1 MDLGLRDK
9 HISDYFPL
17 KTVGD
22 VLKLFEYELS
32 KQEPNLA
39 ILSII
44 AGEIENSMTNCRPL
58 VKDENSGDL
67 EKCEDSINQNNVIG
81 KDSECDVTNTNLAI
95 DPTLHWDLVHAL
107 YQKFESIIKSCCDI
121 NILQAARASKQDPE
135 KSDERSKCVRALV
148 KHVADI
154 VWNTLSKSQYK
165 DRPHLQSIYSY
176 LTGNYIAICY
186 LK

>member
-1 MDLGLRDK
+1 M
-9 HISDYFPL
+9 

-32 KQEPNLA
+32 KAEPNLA
-39 ILSII
+39 ILSIV

-58 VKDENSGDL
+58 VKDESSIDL
-67 EKCEDSINQNNVIG
+67 EKCSDAINHNNSIEKDADS
-81 KDSECDVTNTNLAI
+81 DWTNTNLPI
-95 DPTLHWDLVHAL
+95 DPILHWDLVHAL
-107 YQKFESIIKSCCDI
+107 YQKFESIIKSCCDV
-121 NILQAARASKQDPE
+121 NILQTAKTSKHDSEQ
-135 KSDERSKCVRALV
+135 SDERSKNIRALV

-176 LTGNYIAICY
+176 LTGKI
-186 LK
+186 

>member
-1 MDLGLRDK
+1 MDLNLRDK
-9 HISDYFPL
+9 HVSDYFPL

-44 AGEIENSMTNCRPL
+44 AGEIENSMTNCRPI
-58 VKDENSGDL
+58 VKDEISVDL
-67 EKCEDSINQNNVIG
+67 ETGSDSNHNNSVEKEADSDFTNIN
-81 KDSECDVTNTNLAI
+81 LPI
-95 DPTLHWDLVHAL
+95 DPILHWDLVHAL
-107 YQKFESIIKSCCDI
+107 YQKFESIIKSCCDV
-121 NILQAARASKQDPE
+121 NILQAARASKQDAE
-135 KSDERSKCVRALV
+135 KNNERSKSVRALV

-176 LTGNYIAICY
+176 LTGN
-186 LK
+186 

>member
-1 MDLGLRDK
+1 MDLSSRDK

-22 VLKLFEYELS
+22 VLKLFEYELN
-32 KQEPNLA
+32 KLEPNLA
-39 ILSII
+39 ILSIV

-58 VKDENSGDL
+58 GKDDSSADL
-67 EKCEDSINQNNVIG
+67 EKCLDAKNHNNSVE
-81 KDSECDVTNTNLAI
+81 KDSDSDWTNTNLPI
-95 DPTLHWDLVHAL
+95 DPILHWDLVHAL
-107 YQKFESIIKSCCDI
+107 YQKFESIIKSCCDV
-121 NILQAARASKQDPE
+121 NILQAARAGKQDSE
-135 KSDERSKCVRALV
+135 QSIERSKSIRALV

-176 LTGNYIAICY
+176 LTGN
-186 LK
+186 